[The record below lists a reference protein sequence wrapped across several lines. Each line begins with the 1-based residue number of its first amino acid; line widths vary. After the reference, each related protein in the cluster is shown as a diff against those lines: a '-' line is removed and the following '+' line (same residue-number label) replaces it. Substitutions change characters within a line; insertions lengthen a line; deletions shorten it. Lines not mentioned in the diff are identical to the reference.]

1 VFKNFRTRAE
11 TGPAVDFLLVHVS
24 ELLCRMGRRGPI
36 PKSAEGHRLQGS
48 FQPVRHADR
57 EQRLEAPG
65 DLSKINLPKHLSQRE
80 RSVWRQTLDRAPWL
94 RPCDADVFAAYC
106 RTVAELE
113 QLSAARLGHETM
125 GRPVPP
131 ELEKSLRAATRQ
143 LAMLATALSLTPGTR
158 QRLFMSST
166 LAEPAEGGRD
176 VWSELR
182 HFPGARSK
190 ESIS

>member
-1 VFKNFRTRAE
+1 
-11 TGPAVDFLLVHVS
+11 
-24 ELLCRMGRRGPI
+24 M
-36 PKSAEGHRLQGS
+36 
-48 FQPVRHADR
+48 RHADR

-80 RSVWRQTLDRAPWL
+80 RSVWRQTLERAPWL
-94 RPCDADVFAAYC
+94 RPCDADLLAAYC
-106 RTVAELE
+106 RTVVELE
-113 QLSAARLGHETM
+113 QLSAVRLGHETM
-125 GRPVPP
+125 DKPVPP

-166 LAEPAEGGRD
+166 PAEPAEGGRD